1 MNLQPET
8 VYIVDD
14 DPEVCRAVGRL
25 VRGAGY
31 DVREFNSAHDFLLG
45 HEPDPPGCLLLDL
58 TMPDLDGLELQR
70 CLAASGCHRPIV
82 FLTANYDV
90 QNTVRAMKAGAVNFL
105 TKPVD
110 RDELMAALA
119 EAFAVDAAER
129 AGWEARNT
137 IAGRLATLTPR
148 ERQVLEKVV
157 AGRLKSRSPPSWEQW
172 KKPSRSTGRASCR
185 SCTQLL
191 SSNSLKS
198 HSSPGSRVSAAIPT
212 PEVDRDQGPIAA
224 EDDRCKMVHGSDA
237 VAICR

>member
-1 MNLQPET
+1 MSLQPEI

-14 DPEVCRAVGRL
+14 DQDVCRAVGRL

-31 DVREFNSAHDFLLG
+31 EVREFNSAHDFLVA
-45 HEPDPPGCLLLDL
+45 HEPDPPGCVLLDL

-70 CLAASGCHRPIV
+70 CLLAAGCHRPIV
-82 FLTANYDV
+82 FLTANHDV

-119 EAFAVDAAER
+119 EALAVDAAER
-129 AGWEARNT
+129 AEWDARNT

-157 AGRLKSRSPPSWEQW
+157 AGRLNKQ
-172 KKPSRSTGRASCR
+172 
-185 SCTQLL
+185 
-191 SSNSLKS
+191 
-198 HSSPGSRVSAAIPT
+198 
-212 PEVDRDQGPIAA
+212 IAA
-224 EDDRCKMVHGSDA
+224 ELGTVEKTIKVHRARVMQKLHATSLIQLVEIAQLAGLKGERGSIHA
-237 VAICR
+237 GS

>member
-14 DPEVCRAVGRL
+14 DPDVCRAVARL

-31 DVREFNSAHDFLLG
+31 EVREFNSAHDFLVG
-45 HEPDPPGCLLLDL
+45 HEPDPPGCVLLDL

-70 CLAASGCHRPIV
+70 CLQASGCHRPIV
-82 FLTANYDV
+82 FLTANHDV

-119 EAFAVDAAER
+119 EALAVDAAER
-129 AGWEARNT
+129 AEWETRNT

-157 AGRLKSRSPPSWEQW
+157 AGRLNKQ
-172 KKPSRSTGRASCR
+172 
-185 SCTQLL
+185 
-191 SSNSLKS
+191 
-198 HSSPGSRVSAAIPT
+198 
-212 PEVDRDQGPIAA
+212 IAA
-224 EDDRCKMVHGSDA
+224 ELGTVEKTIKVHRARVMQKLHATSLIQLVEIAQLAGLKGERGHIGASG
-237 VAICR
+237 

>member
-1 MNLQPET
+1 MSLQPET

-14 DPEVCRAVGRL
+14 DQDVCRAVGRL

-31 DVREFNSAHDFLLG
+31 EVREFNSAHDFLVG
-45 HEPDPPGCLLLDL
+45 HEPDPPGCVLLDL

-70 CLAASGCHRPIV
+70 CLLASGCHRPIV
-82 FLTANYDV
+82 FLTANHDV

-119 EAFAVDAAER
+119 EALAVDAAER
-129 AGWEARNT
+129 AEWETRNT

-157 AGRLKSRSPPSWEQW
+157 AGRLNKQ
-172 KKPSRSTGRASCR
+172 
-185 SCTQLL
+185 
-191 SSNSLKS
+191 
-198 HSSPGSRVSAAIPT
+198 
-212 PEVDRDQGPIAA
+212 IAA
-224 EDDRCKMVHGSDA
+224 ELGTVEKTIKVHRARVMQKLHATSLIQLVEIAQLAGLKGERSNTNAGS
-237 VAICR
+237 